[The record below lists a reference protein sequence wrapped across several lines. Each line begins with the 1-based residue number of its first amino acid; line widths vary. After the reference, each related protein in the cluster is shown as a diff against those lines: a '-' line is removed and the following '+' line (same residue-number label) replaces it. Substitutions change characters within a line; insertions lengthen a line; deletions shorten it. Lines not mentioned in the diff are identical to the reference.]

1 MDITLLTEREV
12 ADFIGKSTKTMQRWR
27 AQGRGPV
34 AMKFGQ
40 SVMYT
45 RESVADWMREQRIR
59 PGGRPAA

>member
-34 AMKFGQ
+34 AMRFGQ

-45 RESVADWMREQRIR
+45 RESVSNWMQAQRIR
-59 PGGRPAA
+59 PGGEPA

>member
-27 AQGRGPV
+27 AQNRGPV

-40 SVMYT
+40 TVMYT
-45 RESVADWMREQRIR
+45 RESVADWMRSRQIG
-59 PGGRPAA
+59 PGGKPA